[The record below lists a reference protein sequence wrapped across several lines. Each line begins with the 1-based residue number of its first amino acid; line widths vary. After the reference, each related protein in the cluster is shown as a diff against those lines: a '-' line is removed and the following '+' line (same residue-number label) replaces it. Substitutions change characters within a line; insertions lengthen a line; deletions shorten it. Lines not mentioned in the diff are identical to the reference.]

1 MGTLLENLTKE
12 IYDIKTILLDIKR
25 EIDEI
30 KEKIDEEELTE
41 EELKLIEEAEEDL
54 IKGKTM
60 SLEELKSRLEKNV

>member
-1 MGTLLENLTKE
+1 MGEMIIKVPDDVKEVIEINLPLP
-12 IYDIKTILLDIKR
+12 I
-25 EIDEI
+25 I